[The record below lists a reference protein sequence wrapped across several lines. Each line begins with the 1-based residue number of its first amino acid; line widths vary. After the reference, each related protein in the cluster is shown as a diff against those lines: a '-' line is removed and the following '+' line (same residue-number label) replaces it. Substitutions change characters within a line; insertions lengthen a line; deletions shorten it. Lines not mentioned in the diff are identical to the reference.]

1 MSLQLINFKYM
12 STQTTIQIRIDSKIK
27 REAKKILEEIGLD
40 LSSGLKL
47 FLHNVA
53 ITQSIPIEL
62 RTVNGFTREH
72 EARMIEGVRE
82 AEASGKRYSDIHQ
95 MLKEI

>member
-1 MSLQLINFKYM
+1 M

-53 ITQSIPIEL
+53 ITRSLPLEL
-62 RTVNGFTREH
+62 RTVNGFTKEH
-72 EARMIEGVRE
+72 EARMIAGVKE
-82 AEASGKRYSDIHQ
+82 AEASGKRYSDVRQ
-95 MLKEI
+95 MLREI